1 MYIKIIGT
9 SETLARFVDDG
20 PCELYHNN
28 AKKLETT
35 ASGTTVTGLL
45 TATTIDGSAGSNLT
59 LDFGTL

>member
-1 MYIKIIGT
+1 MAKFI
-9 SETLARFVDDG
+9 SDG
-20 PCELYHNN
+20 ACELCHNN

-35 ASGTTVTGLL
+35 ATGTTVTGLL